1 MKRLVIVLILF
12 AKIGISQDTLAF
24 ELLNKYRAYHN
35 KSALVMNTSFAEY
48 AIDHC
53 EDMASKNKIWHP
65 DNRPSDKECVASN
78 KGEMWLMPN
87 KYVDYIKFIQEV
99 FNVDIDNITYEE
111 LAITKQLY
119 QYHNSPSHK
128 KILLAEDNVNGYFH
142 INIDKLEKKYDP
154 FAKLTY
160 YDIVVNSCVNIN
172 R

>member
-53 EDMASKNKIWHP
+53 EDMASKNKLWHP
-65 DNRPSDKECVASN
+65 DNRPSDKECVGLKN
-78 KGEMWLMPN
+78 GEFYLYGKML
-87 KYVDYIKFIQEV
+87 IQLKFMKEV
-99 FNVDIDNITYEE
+99 LELDTATMTNEE
-111 LAITKQLY
+111 FAIGKSLY
-119 QYHNSPSHK
+119 GYHNSPSHK

>member
-48 AIDHC
+48 AINHC
-53 EDMASKNKIWHP
+53 EEMASKNKIWHT
-65 DNRPSDKECVASN
+65 NNFPSHKECVIG
-78 KGEMWLMPN
+78 KH
-87 KYVDYIKFIQEV
+87 
-99 FNVDIDNITYEE
+99 
-111 LAITKQLY
+111 LY
-119 QYHNSPSHK
+119 GYDHSPSHK
-128 KILLAEDNVNGYFH
+128 KILLADDNINGYFH

-160 YDIVVNSCVNIN
+160 YDIAVNSCVNIN